1 LLQGSSWDVTAA
13 KFSDR
18 RRDSSPY
25 PEGRISGAADSFD
38 PTAGIAL
45 SRMLSYRALIRP
57 IVQSLSARRIMSNRA
72 TIALR
77 LKQGAITRSNMTVAR
92 RVFQEMLTRG
102 MRPASR
108 HFTALMEGHT
118 LLGDMRGAE
127 KVMDAALD
135 AGMRPNVVMFTI
147 LIVGHARLGHPDK
160 AMRTFQ
166 SMVASGIRPDVPAVD
181 AIASAYFA
189 VGAYKT
195 ARRVLLVLWPHVQAP
210 LEGMQ
215 SAPLKQ
221 LARALRARHA
231 NRDLADH
238 PKHLNKPEQ
247 TFLRWKINR
256 LIRAWKK
263 MAGSLG
269 KRRDHK
275 LPWKDNG

>member
-1 LLQGSSWDVTAA
+1 
-13 KFSDR
+13 
-18 RRDSSPY
+18 
-25 PEGRISGAADSFD
+25 
-38 PTAGIAL
+38 
-45 SRMLSYRALIRP
+45 
-57 IVQSLSARRIMSNRA
+57 
-72 TIALR
+72 
-77 LKQGAITRSNMTVAR
+77 
-92 RVFQEMLTRG
+92 
-102 MRPASR
+102 
-108 HFTALMEGHT
+108 MEGHT

-247 TFLRWKINR
+247 MFLRRKINR